1 MRFSC
6 LSRVCPLTKNWWS
19 FRTVDEI
26 QVWMYYAFIRSSFNS
41 LHFLSHHLPD
51 AISVHVGL
59 TFLVDTFWR
68 GLEEE
73 TSVQRRVRAL
83 YLVYLGWERGNA
95 VRTFFKKKKK
105 SKKRTKNKF
114 RANADSW
121 ASLRIIMSWIAESR
135 SSVHRKLLHY
145 FGRRKLLEGEIICI
159 VSQSYGNFLYDIK
172 SDI

>member
-6 LSRVCPLTKNWWS
+6 LSRVCPQTKNWWS

-26 QVWMYYAFIRSSFNS
+26 QVWMYYAFIGSSQNKKHVIHSWTQSSFNS

-73 TSVQRRVRAL
+73 TSVQRKVRAL
-83 YLVYLGWERGNA
+83 YLVYPGWERGNA

-105 SKKRTKNKF
+105 VKNELKT
-114 RANADSW
+114 
-121 ASLRIIMSWIAESR
+121 
-135 SSVHRKLLHY
+135 SSEQTLIHEHHQ
-145 FGRRKLLEGEIICI
+145 G
-159 VSQSYGNFLYDIK
+159 
-172 SDI
+172 